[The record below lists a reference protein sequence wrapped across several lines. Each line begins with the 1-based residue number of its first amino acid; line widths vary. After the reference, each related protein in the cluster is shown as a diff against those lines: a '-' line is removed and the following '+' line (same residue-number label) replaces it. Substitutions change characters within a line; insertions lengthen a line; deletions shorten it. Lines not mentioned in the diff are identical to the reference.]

1 MTNDTYSMIYTVVG
15 SIPSGKVSSYGR
27 IAKLAE
33 CGPRQV
39 GYAMSQ
45 LPTDTELPWH
55 RVVNS
60 KGEISLRDGMGEL
73 EQRDRL
79 QQEGIVFN
87 PKGRIN
93 LKTFGWPD

>member
-1 MTNDTYSMIYTVVG
+1 MQTDIYSVIYTMVG
-15 SIPSGKVSSYGR
+15 SIPAGKVSSYGQ

-45 LPTDTELPWH
+45 LPAGTQLPWH

-60 KGEISLRDGMGEL
+60 KGEISQRDGLGEL
-73 EQRDRL
+73 EQRERL
-79 QQEGIVFN
+79 QDEGIVFN
-87 PKGRIN
+87 KHGRIN
-93 LKTFGWPD
+93 LKQFGWPD